1 MSAVL
6 CARRCALAVGLCL
19 VVLAGP
25 AEAARTMFGMPAFP
39 NALLPQ
45 WRSAIDGL
53 DAALA
58 AFDACAGD
66 RAGCS
71 VAGLGELVAQLDGMR
86 SLARPAQVAAV
97 NHLANARPYR
107 SDQQAYGRN
116 DHWAGPLEFLE
127 RSGDCE
133 DYALLKYAA
142 LAWLGVPDRDLR
154 VVLVRALPGGT
165 AHAVLAVESAGG
177 RLILDDAV
185 PEVRSEA
192 GIHHYRPVAA
202 FNRQGRWGYL
212 SRPAGLSRLP

>member
-1 MSAVL
+1 MPSTPSIAPPRVWLGSA
-6 CARRCALAVGLCL
+6 G
-19 VVLAGP
+19 
-25 AEAARTMFGMPAFP
+25 
-39 NALLPQ
+39 
-45 WRSAIDGL
+45 
-53 DAALA
+53 
-58 AFDACAGD
+58 GD
-66 RAGCS
+66 PAGCS
-71 VAGLGELVAQLDGMR
+71 VPGLGELVARLDGLR
-86 SLARPAQVAAV
+86 GLPRPALVAAV
-97 NHLANARPYR
+97 NRLANARPYR
-107 SDQQAYGRN
+107 SDLQAYGRN

-165 AHAVLAVESAGG
+165 GHAVLAVESAGG

-192 GIHHYRPVAA
+192 AIHHYRPIAA

-212 SRPAGLSRLP
+212 SRPIGLARLP